1 MTKPV
6 LELNNLAC
14 RRGGRVLFADLDL
27 RLEEGDAAVVTGP
40 NGSGKSSL
48 LRVIAGLIPPFIG
61 EVLWNGQN
69 TRKNPDSF
77 RSAVRYVGHSDGL
90 QPALSV
96 LDNLRFWANIYG
108 SANNFGSLRRGLEAV
123 GLADL
128 MGLPANVLSA
138 GQRRRLALAR
148 AVATNGKL
156 WLLDEPTVALDTQ
169 SVEEIESIITD
180 FRAAGGMVFAS
191 TNAPLKLERSK
202 SVNLSEFSW
211 EIEN

>member
-6 LELNNLAC
+6 LELNNLTC
-14 RRGGRVLFADLDL
+14 RRGGRVLFAGLDL
-27 RLEEGDAAVVTGP
+27 RLEDGDAAVVTGP

-69 TRKNPDSF
+69 TRKDPDRF

-96 LDNLRFWANIYG
+96 SDNLRFWANIYG
-108 SANNFGSLRRGLEAV
+108 SPNDFGSLRRGLEAV

-128 MGLPANVLSA
+128 MGLPANVFLLA
-138 GQRRRLALAR
+138 KGDRLALAR

-169 SVEEIESIITD
+169 SVEQIESIITD
-180 FRAAGGMVFAS
+180 FRAAGGMIFAS

-202 SVNLSEFSW
+202 SVKLFEFFSET
-211 EIEN
+211 EN